1 MIAYST
7 APAGNSAGAGYAMNS
22 QYSLFTTAGSEYMTT
37 NTESTVVT
45 TTGTSTPQMTGNSTR
60 LYQTRRDS
68 PWRFLTP

>member
-1 MIAYST
+1 
-7 APAGNSAGAGYAMNS
+7 
-22 QYSLFTTAGSEYMTT
+22 MTT